1 MIGRAS
7 GLLAVAAVGIA
18 ITGCQTTQEKS
29 AELQRQAQQER
40 QREEAA
46 AARDA
51 ERTESKREKGRDA
64 RDPR

>member
-18 ITGCQTTQEKS
+18 LTGCQTTQEKS

-40 QREEAA
+40 QRDEAA
-46 AARDA
+46 ERSTTTTTRSRRDA
-51 ERTESKREKGRDA
+51 DR
-64 RDPR
+64 

>member
-1 MIGRAS
+1 MIARAS

-18 ITGCQTTQEKS
+18 LSGCQTTQEKS

-46 AARDA
+46 AAQDA
-51 ERTESKREKGRDA
+51 ERTTTKREKGRET

>member
-1 MIGRAS
+1 MIARAS

-18 ITGCQTTQEKS
+18 LSGCQTTQEKS

-51 ERTESKREKGRDA
+51 ERTTTKREKGRET